1 MAATVSRNGASIVY
15 ARNLTRCSSSVTGIL
30 MASQA
35 SESSVG
41 SPADPY
47 NLGLQQGTAD
57 LNPAALASLVL
68 AIMGFV
74 ALPLVG
80 PVLAIVLGE
89 VAMRQIAHT
98 GQAGLA
104 VAKAG
109 TILGAAWFVL
119 VLGTIVVFS
128 ILTAITRLR

>member
-1 MAATVSRNGASIVY
+1 LAV
-15 ARNLTRCSSSVTGIL
+15 
-30 MASQA
+30 
-35 SESSVG
+35 
-41 SPADPY
+41 
-47 NLGLQQGTAD
+47 QQGTAD
-57 LNPAALASLVL
+57 LNPAALASFVL
-68 AIMGFV
+68 AILGFV

-119 VLGTIVVFS
+119 VLGTIVLFS
-128 ILTAITRLR
+128 TLTAITRLR

>member
-1 MAATVSRNGASIVY
+1 LAV
-15 ARNLTRCSSSVTGIL
+15 
-30 MASQA
+30 
-35 SESSVG
+35 
-41 SPADPY
+41 
-47 NLGLQQGTAD
+47 QQGTAD
-57 LNPAALASLVL
+57 LNPAALASFVL
-68 AIMGFV
+68 AILGFV

-109 TILGAAWFVL
+109 TILGASWFVL
-119 VLGTIVVFS
+119 VLGTIVLFS